1 MINPVMQMEEY
12 VNTVLRP
19 LLRGD
24 GGEVEFVSC
33 GGGVLRLRLRGE
45 CSFCAKAE
53 LCMDWCEEKI
63 LRDLGKTVKIAAEKK
78 RPYFRDK

>member
-1 MINPVMQMEEY
+1 METY

-24 GGEVEFVSC
+24 GGEIEFISFDGDTLSV
-33 GGGVLRLRLRGE
+33 RLRGE
-45 CSFCAKAE
+45 CSFCAKSG

-63 LRDLGKTVKIAAEKK
+63 LRDLGKTVKISAEKK

>member
-1 MINPVMQMEEY
+1 METY

-24 GGEVEFVSC
+24 GGEIEFISFDGATLSV
-33 GGGVLRLRLRGE
+33 RLRGE
-45 CSFCAKAE
+45 CSFCAKSG

-63 LRDLGKTVKIAAEKK
+63 GRDLGKTVTIAAEKQ

>member
-1 MINPVMQMEEY
+1 METY

-24 GGEVEFVSC
+24 GGELEFISFDGATLSV
-33 GGGVLRLRLRGE
+33 RLRGE
-45 CSFCAKAE
+45 CSFCAKSG

-63 LRDLGKTVKIAAEKK
+63 GRDLGKTVKISAEKK

>member
-1 MINPVMQMEEY
+1 METY

-24 GGEVEFVSC
+24 GGELEFISFDGATLSV
-33 GGGVLRLRLRGE
+33 RLRGE
-45 CSFCAKAE
+45 CSFCAKSG
-53 LCMDWCEEKI
+53 LCMDWCEAKI
-63 LRDLGKTVKIAAEKK
+63 LRDLGKTVKISAEKK

>member
-1 MINPVMQMEEY
+1 MEEY

-24 GGEVEFVSC
+24 GGEVEFLSFD
-33 GGGVLRLRLRGE
+33 GHTLRVRLRGE

-53 LCMDWCEEKI
+53 LCLDWC
-63 LRDLGKTVKIAAEKK
+63 RQKIAADKGADVMIEAEKQ
-78 RPYFRDK
+78 RPYFRDR

>member
-1 MINPVMQMEEY
+1 MEAY
-12 VNTVLRP
+12 VNNVLRP

-24 GGEVEFVSC
+24 GGEIEFISFNGSTLSV
-33 GGGVLRLRLRGE
+33 RLRGE

-53 LCMDWCEEKI
+53 PCMDWCEEKI